1 MWNVAII
8 GCGLISFGKNI
19 YKKEYGFNHFD
30 TLNMHQSFEVT
41 CVSDNRNKI
50 LSKLDKYKKIKKYKF
65 YKNLLRFNKID
76 LVVIATNTENH
87 LSIINE
93 IIKKKVKIAL
103 IEKPLSN
110 KIEELNELVRIK
122 SSTKTKIVVNYQR
135 QFSKFFNKYKN
146 IINKESVKKIEV
158 NYSRGLFNNGSHFI
172 DLFIWYFGLPQQ
184 VIKKNKVKKIKND
197 FICNFV
203 FVYSGFKIEFN
214 GNNKKIYGNNFL
226 IILKDKFILYEKN
239 LIKIYKKKIKN
250 KKNFLTKTINDSDN
264 IFEVYNY
271 LNLLLN
277 KKVSLKSSI
286 NDSIKI
292 HKVVKTLL

>member
-19 YKKEYGFNHFD
+19 YDKEYGFNHFD
-30 TLNMHQSFEVT
+30 TLSMHPSFEVT
-41 CVSDNRNKI
+41 CVSDNKNKI

-76 LVVIATNTENH
+76 LVVIATNSENH
-87 LSIINE
+87 LNIINE
-93 IIKKKVKIAL
+93 IVKKNVKVAL
-103 IEKPLSN
+103 IEKPISN
-110 KIEELNELVRIK
+110 KIEELNELVRLK
-122 SSTKTKIVVNYQR
+122 SRSKTKIVVNYQR

-146 IINKESVKKIEV
+146 IINKESVKKIKV

-172 DLFIWYFGLPQQ
+172 DLFIWYFGLPQKI
-184 VIKKNKVKKIKND
+184 IKKNKVKKIKND
-197 FICNFV
+197 FIFNFI
-203 FVYSGFKIEFN
+203 FDYISFKIEFN

-226 IILKDKFILYEKN
+226 IILKDKSILYEKN
-239 LIKIYKKKIKN
+239 IIKIYKKNFKN
-250 KKNFLTKTINDSDN
+250 DKNLLTKKINDSDN
-264 IFEVYNY
+264 ILEVYNY

-277 KKVSLKSSI
+277 QKVSLKSSI

-292 HKVVKTLL
+292 HKVVRTLL